1 MLVLHRD
8 TVVVVSVRFVAV
20 VVEFV
25 SFRFVSVRFDSV
37 RFGSIRFDFR
47 HHKRFW
53 DDEHNTESKQ
63 TAIAD
68 PTLVPTLSLKTKVD
82 IFLSTTAIIGIKKA
96 SWKWHEQRS

>member
-1 MLVLHRD
+1 LLLLCGGGGDDGRSAVEGRVLVLHRD

-25 SFRFVSVRFDSV
+25 SFRFGSV
-37 RFGSIRFDFR
+37 RFDFR
-47 HHKRFW
+47 HHKRLW

-68 PTLVPTLSLKTKVD
+68 PTLASTDLVTKNP
-82 IFLSTTAIIGIKKA
+82 K
-96 SWKWHEQRS
+96 